1 MGCVL
6 SLSRSCLDCFYL
18 SLGSQQTKN
27 PTRQKCFVCFG
38 TFGRDTKFWCR
49 VSIRF
54 PNGKGSRMA
63 EIGDL
68 LKTGTRTPVP
78 DDRDS
83 RTYLATLKSLE
94 QQLNRLDLAAGE
106 ASRHRDRQNQIEHK
120 CARKFRL
127 SLRISN
133 HSPPPPPI
141 AVLVCVCGTGCL
153 SA

>member
-6 SLSRSCLDCFYL
+6 SLSRSCLDRFYL

-27 PTRQKCFVCFG
+27 PTGQKCFVCFG
-38 TFGRDTKFWCR
+38 TFRGDTEFWFR
-49 VSIRF
+49 VSILF
-54 PNGKGSRMA
+54 PNGKGSRLT

-106 ASRHRDRQNQIEHK
+106 AS
-120 CARKFRL
+120 
-127 SLRISN
+127 S
-133 HSPPPPPI
+133 SP
-141 AVLVCVCGTGCL
+141 
-153 SA
+153 